1 MAYRPFDLTGK
12 VALVTGGNGGIGFGM
27 VEALAQAGADVVIWG
42 SNAKKNAAAAE
53 ALKDTGVRV
62 LTQVVDVADENA
74 VREGMAEAVRQ
85 MGRIDTVVANAG
97 IGGGASSFA
106 DFPTET
112 YRRVLAVNLDGVF
125 FTFREA
131 CKHMVARAD
140 GGDKAGGSLV
150 VISSLSAYDGA
161 PRNEAYAATKGAV
174 ISMIRAIAVEHARSG
189 VRAHAILPG
198 WIATAMT
205 AGAQGNDKFTDAVIR
220 RVPVRRWGQPADFGG
235 IAVYLASDASAF
247 HTGDSFL
254 IDGGYG
260 IF

>member
-42 SNAKKNAAAAE
+42 SNGKKNAAAAE
-53 ALKDTGVRV
+53 ALKDSGVRV

-106 DFPTET
+106 EFPTET

-174 ISMIRAIAVEHARSG
+174 ISMIRAIAVEHARYG
-189 VRAHAILPG
+189 VRANAVLPG
-198 WIATAMT
+198 WIATDMT
-205 AGAQGNDKFTDAVIR
+205 AGAQGNDKFNDAVIR

>member
-42 SNAKKNAAAAE
+42 SNGKKNAAAAE
-53 ALKDTGVRV
+53 ALKDAGVRV

-74 VREGMAEAVRQ
+74 VREGMVEAVRQ

-174 ISMIRAIAVEHARSG
+174 ISMIRAIAVEHARYG
-189 VRAHAILPG
+189 VRANAILPG
-198 WIATAMT
+198 WIATDMT
-205 AGAQGNDKFTDAVIR
+205 AGAQGNDKFNDAVIR